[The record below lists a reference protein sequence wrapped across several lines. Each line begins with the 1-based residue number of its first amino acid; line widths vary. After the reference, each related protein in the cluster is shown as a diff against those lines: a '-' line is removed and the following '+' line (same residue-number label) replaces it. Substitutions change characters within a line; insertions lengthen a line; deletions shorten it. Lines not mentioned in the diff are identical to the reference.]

1 MDKSED
7 ESWEMSG
14 DVNALQAWEGKLE
27 EKVVNWKENLILSLS
42 NFNKMEKDA
51 YVKYKLFK
59 HDDYG
64 KIVIF

>member
-51 YVKYKLFK
+51 YFKYKLFK
-59 HDDYG
+59 HDVYG